1 MDKRPNA
8 TTLNELLS
16 SLIRI
21 PSVNPDGDP
30 GTGPENTGELKMA
43 TAVGNYLEKIGA
55 EGWYDEVETD
65 RPNVIGRFPGFEG
78 KPQILLCLLYTS
90 QSPRD

>member
-1 MDKRPNA
+1 MASNLNQLGQEKKQPTVRGMNNWPNV

-30 GTGPENTGELKMA
+30 GTGSENTGELKMA
-43 TAVGNYLEKIGA
+43 KAVGNYLEKIGA
-55 EGWYDEVETD
+55 EVWYDEVE
-65 RPNVIGRFPGFEG
+65 PEIGRAHV
-78 KPQILLCLLYTS
+78 
-90 QSPRD
+90 